1 MDKFQEK
8 RNQIKEAGGRLFA
21 TYGFKKTTLEDIA
34 GEVGIKKN
42 SLYYYFESKDAIFDE
57 LINDSTKI
65 YFEKQ
70 YQILNSN
77 ISVQNKLFN
86 CAIHLIRHTKG
97 LSCKY
102 SLTIKSFREINR
114 VIAELHPEF
123 KLEQKQI
130 FKKILKEGIN
140 KKIFRKHNTNIF
152 AEDLMLI
159 IQSIEYRLYDIS
171 GVLLLKEIDFT
182 SIEETIKR
190 IITYLINS
198 IKT

>member
-8 RNQIKEAGGRLFA
+8 RNQIKEAGIKLFA

-57 LINDSTKI
+57 LIKDSTKI
-65 YFEKQ
+65 YFEEQ

-86 CAIHLIRHTKG
+86 CATHLIRHTKAV
-97 LSCKY
+97 SCKY
-102 SLTIKSFREINR
+102 SLTIKSFGEINR

-123 KLEQKQI
+123 KLRQKQI
-130 FKKILKEGIN
+130 FKAILNEGIN

-159 IQSIEYRLYDIS
+159 IQSIAFRLYDVS

-182 SIEETIKR
+182 FIEGTIKR
-190 IITYLINS
+190 VITYLINS
-198 IKT
+198 IKM